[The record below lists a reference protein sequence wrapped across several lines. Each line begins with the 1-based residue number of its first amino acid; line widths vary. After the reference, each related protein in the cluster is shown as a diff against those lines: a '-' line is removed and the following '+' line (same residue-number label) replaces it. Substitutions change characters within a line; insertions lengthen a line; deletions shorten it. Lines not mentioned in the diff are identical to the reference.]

1 MQHMERG
8 AQRKEAE
15 DVCPR
20 GLTPGRLKA
29 AGMSRSPWNREG
41 REMRPMKEERKLL
54 PLAV

>member
-1 MQHMERG
+1 MQHMERW
-8 AQRKEAE
+8 AQRKDAE

-41 REMRPMKEERKLL
+41 REMRFSEPSE
-54 PLAV
+54 A